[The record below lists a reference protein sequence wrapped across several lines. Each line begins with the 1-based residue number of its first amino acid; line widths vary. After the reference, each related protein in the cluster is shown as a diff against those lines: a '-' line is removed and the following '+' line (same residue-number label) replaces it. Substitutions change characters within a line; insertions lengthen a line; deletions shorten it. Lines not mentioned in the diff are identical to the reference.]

1 MKWKIVADFLL
12 LSNIYPLVKLLH
24 ILNSSTDSQT
34 CYKAS
39 LYDLRELQILAIYIK
54 KYIWEI
60 LSNLLLKDYNAT
72 IYDNVYEWNNSDEV

>member
-1 MKWKIVADFLL
+1 MHLCEMKNSSWFLL
-12 LSNIYPLVKLLH
+12 ISNIYPLVKLLH

-39 LYDLRELQILAIYIK
+39 LYDLISAIYIK
-54 KYIWEI
+54 KYITEI

-72 IYDNVYEWNNSDEV
+72 IYDTVYEWNNSDEV